1 MSKIYKYINEN
12 GEEQLY
18 VSKEYVDV
26 RIKALREAIIS
37 HIKNID
43 DAHIDHSADIDVPFD
58 NVSVEK
64 AAISNEVKVNAK
76 DVEEDSTHRFTT
88 DEDIKKFRSKPTLF
102 EVQRMIDDAE
112 NNLQAVF
119 NDQYI
124 RILNIPGAVDK
135 LIEVAELIKSNAN
148 LDKLVDI
155 MENKLSKKD
164 LMAHIESSIHL
175 TEDDRN
181 ALNIILEKFNDGTLQ
196 ALGDNAKYADIARVS
211 NNSSAI
217 EGLDLRSLHKCKA
230 EELVIGLGN
239 KYNGRVLD
247 VVMNDPNKEFELL
260 DLNYIS
266 GAVCFKTAEYN
277 IDNFNIDR
285 KNNDI
290 DLIIYGC
297 GSGTMF
303 NIYNMNLNGRV
314 TMRDCKVRNG
324 IINVKTNNTFENIIF
339 ENCDIKLS
347 GCNFVTFNKCRFTN
361 CSFKFEVGCSYLRF
375 VDNYISGNKMPKYIN
390 KNCTFRD
397 NIQVV

>member
-43 DAHIDHSADIDVPFD
+43 SAHIDHSAYIDVPFD

-64 AAISNEVKVNAK
+64 AAISNEVKVKAK

-148 LDKLVDI
+148 LDKLVDT

-164 LMAHIESSIHL
+164 LMAHIKSSIHL

-196 ALGDNAKYADIARVS
+196 TLGDNAKYADIARAS

-314 TMRDCKVRNG
+314 IMRDCKVRNG

-347 GCNFVTFNKCRFTN
+347 GCNFVTFSKCSFTN

-390 KNCTFRD
+390 NNCTFRD
-397 NIQVV
+397 NIQVI